1 MVAIEDWFSENP
13 NVVIMTN
20 LDDIGQPYSCQQWGD
35 RHQYYNQDVYPLMTD
50 DGNLDVIWGW
60 LNTGSAFPSTAYIDH
75 TMTVFYKANNPSFG
89 PATSTIDSMLDACG
103 DLCTLS
109 PAAALFDFVI
119 DGNVVTF
126 LDFSEFASEGWVIEN
141 WSWDFGDGN
150 TSNEQNPIHEYE
162 NDGTYQVSLTVT
174 TDIGTQSEPYT
185 AEIQIGA
192 LSISDDMNPQ
202 KFGISKNYP
211 NPFNPNTTIE
221 YYLGESG
228 IVSLDVYN
236 VNGELVDNI
245 VNSYQ
250 ISGNHSVTW
259 QPTNIS
265 SGMYYISLIQG
276 SNIDKMKVMYIK

>member
-60 LNTGSAFPSTAYIDH
+60 LNSGSAFPSTAYIDH

-126 LDFSEFASEGWVIEN
+126 LDFSEFASEGWVIES

-245 VNSYQ
+245 INSYQ
-250 ISGNHSVTW
+250 ISGSHSVTW

-265 SGMYYISLIQG
+265 SGMYYISLVQS